1 MAGSLR
7 SLRWRAAV
15 TIAGAVIVIL
25 YLVASGHGPG
35 FTIQIDY
42 TMVGPYLDSASV
54 EIDDEVVG
62 MLEPIGAR
70 RVRGFRVEEGE
81 HRVRV
86 VPPGC
91 DRKGEWETVILGS
104 AKTRLSV
111 LVADMDDDDCRVILR

>member
-1 MAGSLR
+1 VSGSLR

-15 TIAGAVIVIL
+15 TIAGAAIVIL
-25 YLVASGHGPG
+25 YLVASGRGPG

-62 MLEPIGAR
+62 TLEPIGAR

-86 VPPGC
+86 VPLGC
-91 DRKGEWETVILGS
+91 RSEGEWETVTLGPTR
-104 AKTRLSV
+104 TRLAV
-111 LVADMDDDDCRVILR
+111 LIADMDDDSCRVILR